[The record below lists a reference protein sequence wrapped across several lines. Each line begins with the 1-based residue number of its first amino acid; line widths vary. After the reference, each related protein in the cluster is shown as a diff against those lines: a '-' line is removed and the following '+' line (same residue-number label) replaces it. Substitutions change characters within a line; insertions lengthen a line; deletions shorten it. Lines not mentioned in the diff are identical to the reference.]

1 MSQGKKGIH
10 RRMFN
15 RWLFFATALSGVA
28 NARNLTSEPPHIAVI
43 GAGIVGSS
51 IAYNLVKRGARVT
64 LIDRSTV
71 GGATSRGTFAWI
83 NATWAKQPRHYHA
96 FNQSGIAAW
105 QRLQAELNLEVK
117 WGGSLEWFE
126 SEARQGR
133 LASDI
138 LEQQLWGEPAKM
150 VDLSE
155 AQMLEPL
162 ANFRG
167 ATEVAYSPRDGA
179 VDATRASQ
187 RLVSAAERLGLRLRD
202 NCSVNRVREGVGGL
216 AVLETD
222 CGEIV
227 VDKYVLATGANQQ
240 ATLNLAGIDIPQRTT
255 PGVVVITKPVP
266 KLLNTIFVA
275 PGVHIHQRGDGR
287 LVLGEQEGPPETE
300 AHAKR
305 LSAHPTRFPST
316 ALAQQHASRLLET
329 ARHFLPSLPTD
340 IALEEVLIGW
350 RPLPLDGHPVLGV
363 SPTQPKSYIA
373 IMHSG
378 VSLAPIVGELVSQEL
393 ITGVPSSVLEPYRPN
408 RNFQRIQRY

>member
-1 MSQGKKGIH
+1 MSQGKSGMD
-10 RRMFN
+10 RRTFN
-15 RWLFFATALSGVA
+15 RWLLSATALSGVA
-28 NARNLTSEPPHIAVI
+28 SAHNLASEPPHIAVI

-71 GGATSRGTFAWI
+71 GGATSQGTFAWI

-105 QRLQAELNLEVK
+105 RRLQAELNLEVK

-126 SEARQGR
+126 SDVRQRR

-150 VDLSE
+150 VDVSE
-155 AQMLEPL
+155 AQTLEPL

-179 VDATRASQ
+179 VDAMRASQ
-187 RLVSAAERLGLRLRD
+187 RLVNAAQRLGLTLLE
-202 NCSVNRVREGVGGL
+202 NCNVNRVKEGAGGL
-216 AVLETD
+216 VVLETD
-222 CGEIV
+222 CGEIA
-227 VDKYVLATGANQQ
+227 VDKYVVATGANQQ
-240 ATLNLAGIDIPQRTT
+240 ATLNLAGIDIPQRAT

-275 PGVHIHQRGDGR
+275 PGVHIHQRRDGR
-287 LVLGEQEGPPETE
+287 LVLGEQEGAPETE

-316 ALAQQHASRLLET
+316 TLAEQHASRLLET

-340 IALEEVLIGW
+340 TALEEVLIGW
-350 RPLPLDGHPVLGV
+350 RPIPLDGHPVLGT

-378 VSLAPIVGELVSQEL
+378 VSLAAIVGELVSQEL
-393 ITGVPSSVLEPYRPN
+393 ITGVSSSELEAYRPN
-408 RNFQRIQRY
+408 RDFQRIKRY

>member
-1 MSQGKKGIH
+1 MSQGKSGMD
-10 RRMFN
+10 RRTFN
-15 RWLFFATALSGVA
+15 RWLLSATALSGVA
-28 NARNLTSEPPHIAVI
+28 SAHNLASESPHIAVI

-51 IAYNLVKRGARVT
+51 IAYNLAKRGARVT

-71 GGATSRGTFAWI
+71 GGATSQGTFAWI

-105 QRLQAELNLEVK
+105 RRLQAELNLEVK

-126 SEARQGR
+126 SDVRQRR

-150 VDLSE
+150 VDVSE
-155 AQMLEPL
+155 AQTLEPL

-179 VDATRASQ
+179 VDAMRASQ
-187 RLVSAAERLGLRLRD
+187 RLVNAAQRLGLTLLD
-202 NCSVNRVREGVGGL
+202 NCSVNRVKEGAGGL
-216 AVLETD
+216 VVLETD
-222 CGEIV
+222 CGEIA

-240 ATLNLAGIDIPQRTT
+240 ATLNLAGIDIPQRAT

-275 PGVHIHQRGDGR
+275 PGVHIHQRRDGR
-287 LVLGEQEGPPETE
+287 FVLGEQEGAPETE

-316 ALAQQHASRLLET
+316 TLAEQHASRLLET

-350 RPLPLDGHPVLGV
+350 RPLPLDGHPVLGT
-363 SPTQPKSYIA
+363 SPTQPRSYIA

-393 ITGVPSSVLEPYRPN
+393 ITGVSSSVLEPYRPN
-408 RNFQRIQRY
+408 RDFQRIQRY